1 MYILHLTTVSP
12 LFSPSIPSRS
22 PSLCLSI
29 HSTSIFVQKRT
40 GLEQIS
46 SKMTYQ
52 VAAKLTTS
60 SFIKAE
66 EGNLVWGLAPQTTVK
81 TSERTSAYNVSWSHY
96 TTVTNTERIM
106 ARVSG
111 WTRHRLVT
119 PSISAQPLLWNIL

>member
-12 LFSPSIPSRS
+12 LFSPLIPSRS

-52 VAAKLTTS
+52 VAVKLTTS

-81 TSERTSAYNVSWSHY
+81 TSERTSAYNVSWSLY
-96 TTVTNTERIM
+96 TTVTNTERVM

-119 PSISAQPLLWNIL
+119 RSISAQPLLWNIL

>member
-12 LFSPSIPSRS
+12 LFSPPIPSRS
-22 PSLCLSI
+22 PSLYLSI

-52 VAAKLTTS
+52 VAVKLTTS
-60 SFIKAE
+60 FFIKAE
-66 EGNLVWGLAPQTTVK
+66 EGNLVWGLASQATVK

-96 TTVTNTERIM
+96 TTVTNTERVM
-106 ARVSG
+106 ARISG

-119 PSISAQPLLWNIL
+119 RSISAQPLLWNIL